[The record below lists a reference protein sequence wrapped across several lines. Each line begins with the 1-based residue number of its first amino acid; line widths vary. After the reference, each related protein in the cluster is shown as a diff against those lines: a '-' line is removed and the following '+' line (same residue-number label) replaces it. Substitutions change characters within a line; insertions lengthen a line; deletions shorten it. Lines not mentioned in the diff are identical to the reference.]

1 VPSWSFNQSITV
13 ERWSRSI
20 KLARMGTKSVV
31 VMGSVNHR
39 QANLQMIK
47 LWPRSGLGGETRTV
61 KHLGQSTGRA
71 AVALASS
78 SRLAAPAVGT
88 QMSANRSQPAACSWA
103 VGRIFAFGES
113 VPVEPF
119 RETSYHAF
127 DELMRTNLQMLES
140 LTVNFNA
147 IPFGCDNKNSCVYKK
162 FDGTKYYV
170 GPRNWLKDSTSRF
183 GFLTIESVMTEIVS
197 GAFKKIGY
205 RLTRVEVE
213 NIPSI
218 YPVRI
223 PVVIDPRAKRQGITK
238 LAAEIVGSDP
248 NADVIS
254 DMCGEMNRVMTFQG
268 SKGRNGLE
276 EKDI

>member
-1 VPSWSFNQSITV
+1 MTGI
-13 ERWSRSI
+13 RS
-20 KLARMGTKSVV
+20 
-31 VMGSVNHR
+31 
-39 QANLQMIK
+39 
-47 LWPRSGLGGETRTV
+47 
-61 KHLGQSTGRA
+61 
-71 AVALASS
+71 
-78 SRLAAPAVGT
+78 
-88 QMSANRSQPAACSWA
+88 
-103 VGRIFAFGES
+103 
-113 VPVEPF
+113 
-119 RETSYHAF
+119 
-127 DELMRTNLQMLES
+127 NLQMLES

-205 RLTRVEVE
+205 RLTRVEVD

-254 DMCGEMNRVMTFQG
+254 DMCGELNRVMTFQG